1 MGAKKKGGKKKKGP
15 KEEPEPDDRFMTM
28 GGEEL
33 EITRANLR
41 ERLQEAKI
49 NRNIL
54 QIEKD
59 MIHDFYNNTR
69 EEIKELEAEIL
80 NFDTQMQRKEKDHDT
95 EVISHLQKVQ
105 HHEYEHQ
112 EAIDSTKTSA
122 NFSMNEEAKCHRDT
136 EAKNRADKNQL
147 KTEYTQMDYSNI
159 ATIDQKEK
167 EH

>member
-33 EITRANLR
+33 EITRSNLR

-80 NFDTQMQRKEKDHDT
+80 NFDTQMQKKEKDHDT
-95 EVISHLQKVQ
+95 EVISHL
-105 HHEYEHQ
+105 
-112 EAIDSTKTSA
+112 
-122 NFSMNEEAKCHRDT
+122 
-136 EAKNRADKNQL
+136 
-147 KTEYTQMDYSNI
+147 
-159 ATIDQKEK
+159 
-167 EH
+167 